1 MDGHSH
7 WPLYLSL
14 SENLLLC
21 DLGHSATS
29 RMVGNVTVAA
39 WEVFWLPP
47 LSWQDGGT
55 QGNEA
60 LPEAGFQDAYHPVE
74 QTHI

>member
-1 MDGHSH
+1 
-7 WPLYLSL
+7 
-14 SENLLLC
+14 
-21 DLGHSATS
+21 
-29 RMVGNVTVAA
+29 MVGNVTVAA